1 MSDATAGLR
10 ELRRMLTALAPAP
23 NFGDDAA
30 CLGYENPDAFFPD
43 EEEPD
48 EDATAAA
55 LALCQACPVRAA
67 CLEYATRNG
76 LREGIW
82 GGALPQDR
90 GEGSYSNGKC
100 ENGHVQDSENSYINA
115 RGKRIC
121 RACRR
126 ERLRRYRARCAAEGR
141 KAA

>member
-1 MSDATAGLR
+1 MQDWYCGPLTASKSRPDSSDTSDSQQLPRVSGSRRCRSVSDATAGLR

-55 LALCQACPVRAA
+55 LALCQACPVQIGRAS
-67 CLEYATRNG
+67 C
-76 LREGIW
+76 
-82 GGALPQDR
+82 
-90 GEGSYSNGKC
+90 
-100 ENGHVQDSENSYINA
+100 
-115 RGKRIC
+115 
-121 RACRR
+121 R
-126 ERLRRYRARCAAEGR
+126 ERV
-141 KAA
+141 